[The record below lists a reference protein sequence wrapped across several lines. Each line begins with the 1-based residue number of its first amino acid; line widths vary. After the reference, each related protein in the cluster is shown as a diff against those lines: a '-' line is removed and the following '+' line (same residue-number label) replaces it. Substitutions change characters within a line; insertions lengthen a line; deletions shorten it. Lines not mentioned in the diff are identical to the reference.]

1 MRKLYLKN
9 DGKKAIYY
17 LVSICRDYAILESV
31 DGDIVVISD
40 IEQIKM
46 LDLANREENKE
57 TEKIELR
64 DFLLQKSI
72 FIDLILKDINTDIE
86 FLNESYDKSSLIK
99 DVFLKKYKENG

>member
-9 DGKKAIYY
+9 DEKKAIYY
-17 LVSICRDYAILESV
+17 LVSIYRDYAILESV

-40 IEQIKM
+40 LEQIKM

-99 DVFLKKYKENG
+99 DAFLKKYKENG

>member
-9 DGKKAIYY
+9 DEKKAIYY

-40 IEQIKM
+40 LEQIKM

>member
-9 DGKKAIYY
+9 DEKKAIYY

-40 IEQIKM
+40 LEQIKM

-72 FIDLILKDINTDIE
+72 FIDLIYLIFLFFTISYLFILKS
-86 FLNESYDKSSLIK
+86 F
-99 DVFLKKYKENG
+99 

>member
-9 DGKKAIYY
+9 DEKKAIYY
-17 LVSICRDYAILESV
+17 LVSICKDYAILESI

-40 IEQIKM
+40 LEQIKM
-46 LDLANREENKE
+46 LDLFNREENKE
-57 TEKIELR
+57 SEKIDNR

-72 FIDLILKDINTDIE
+72 FMNLVSNYENVDLDSIDALYNQASK
-86 FLNESYDKSSLIK
+86 IK

>member
-9 DGKKAIYY
+9 DEKKAIYY
-17 LVSICRDYAILESV
+17 LVSIYRDYAILESV

-46 LDLANREENKE
+46 LDLLNREENKE
-57 TEKIELR
+57 TEKIDNR

-72 FIDLILKDINTDIE
+72 FMNLVSNYGNVDLDSIDAL
-86 FLNESYDKSSLIK
+86 YDQASIIK
-99 DVFLKKYKENG
+99 DLFLKKYKENG

>member
-9 DGKKAIYY
+9 DEKKAIYY

-40 IEQIKM
+40 LEQIKM

-86 FLNESYDKSSLIK
+86 FLNESYDKSYLIK
-99 DVFLKKYKENG
+99 DAFLKKHKENG